1 MVANCA
7 DAFTGN
13 TAKTAITMA
22 VLADFLN
29 IVAIF
34 LAKELAFSIADD
46 IFDCLDIIAT
56 GLFNLCGQTLLILLL
71 G

>member
-7 DAFTGN
+7 EALTGN
-13 TAKTAITMA
+13 PAKTAINMA

-56 GLFNLCGQTLLILLL
+56 GLLDLCGKALFILLL